1 MKTTISLCWIVELCL
16 FSIGLAWAAKDAPA
30 KKYLLYVGT
39 YTKGESRGIYAYRFD
54 PKSGTAASLGLAAET
69 ENPSFLAV
77 DPGQK
82 FLYAVNELTRYKG
95 AASGAVT
102 AFAID
107 PATGKLSALNQV
119 ASRGA
124 DPCYIAFDQTGNY
137 VLVANYTGGS
147 LAIFPVSKEGHLGE
161 ATAFVQ
167 HAGVGRNPE
176 RQESPH
182 AHWIET
188 SADNRFAI
196 AADLGLDRL
205 LVYRFDASQ
214 GSLTPNTPPYAKVE
228 AGAGPR
234 HVAFAPNGKF
244 AYVIDELGST
254 INAFSYDAKGGV
266 LDPLQT
272 ISTLPAGFKG
282 TNDTAEIHVHP
293 NGRFLFASNR
303 GHDSI
308 AVFSIDAKAGRLTL
322 VSHVSTQGKTPRNF
336 EIDPT
341 GTRLFVAN
349 QDSGNIVIFRI
360 DAETGRLTPTG
371 QELKVPSPVS
381 LRFVA
386 ND

>member
-137 VLVANYTGGS
+137 VLVANYTGGE
-147 LAIFPVSKEGHLGE
+147 PGHIPGLQRGPSRGGHRLCP
-161 ATAFVQ
+161 ARWC
-167 HAGVGRNPE
+167 GS
-176 RQESPH
+176 ESGAPGK
-182 AHWIET
+182 
-188 SADNRFAI
+188 SARA
-196 AADLGLDRL
+196 LDRDQ
-205 LVYRFDASQ
+205 R
-214 GSLTPNTPPYAKVE
+214 
-228 AGAGPR
+228 
-234 HVAFAPNGKF
+234 
-244 AYVIDELGST
+244 
-254 INAFSYDAKGGV
+254 
-266 LDPLQT
+266 
-272 ISTLPAGFKG
+272 
-282 TNDTAEIHVHP
+282 
-293 NGRFLFASNR
+293 
-303 GHDSI
+303 
-308 AVFSIDAKAGRLTL
+308 
-322 VSHVSTQGKTPRNF
+322 
-336 EIDPT
+336 
-341 GTRLFVAN
+341 
-349 QDSGNIVIFRI
+349 
-360 DAETGRLTPTG
+360 
-371 QELKVPSPVS
+371 
-381 LRFVA
+381 
-386 ND
+386 